1 MCLRP
6 NIHHKGAIQSQQY
19 CHSQNNYTFCKENH
33 PTDYNH
39 NIKFEVK
46 CRVTFAT
53 IFAHITAYTTAVSKN
68 ARVHT
73 IDKFTLSHQAGYRKS
88 QKPNACLHNMVK
100 TLCIFSRISYSS
112 SVIRTNEKHEFPLL
126 DHRVQYTQT
135 TICCRCLIAAKERWH
150 YTSTI
155 TPGLFLKYV
164 TNGVV

>member
-1 MCLRP
+1 MCLHP
-6 NIHHKGAIQSQQY
+6 NIRAIQSQQY
-19 CHSQNNYTFCKENH
+19 CHSRNNYTFCKENH
-33 PTDYNH
+33 LTDH
-39 NIKFEVK
+39 NIKFKLK
-46 CRVTFAT
+46 CRVIFAT
-53 IFAHITAYTTAVSKN
+53 IFAHITANTTAVSKN

-135 TICCRCLIAAKERWH
+135 TICCRCLIAAKER
-150 YTSTI
+150 
-155 TPGLFLKYV
+155 
-164 TNGVV
+164 